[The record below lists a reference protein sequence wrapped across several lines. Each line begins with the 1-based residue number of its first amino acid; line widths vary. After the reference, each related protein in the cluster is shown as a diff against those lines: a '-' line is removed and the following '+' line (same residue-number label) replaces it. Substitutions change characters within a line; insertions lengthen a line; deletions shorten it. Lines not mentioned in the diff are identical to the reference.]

1 MRAAACCLLRR
12 LGSPWPSGPWA
23 AGAAHIRL
31 PRTSAAT
38 VRSRY
43 GPSNRRTQQVS
54 GRHASR
60 RAIWRVWRSEGL
72 ETATLSSLRAARL
85 RVLRSFA
92 VAGPPLTLPPF
103 ALPPLT
109 LHSPHRP
116 LQATMAEQ
124 QRQWSLQ
131 RDWVGS
137 GSSLDLPTEVERFLV
152 LDADNMAPE
161 GSAFRPLAQAH
172 CRGTSIA
179 LKPLPRRPDKRP
191 GIAVMVCQ
199 EGGVRIGLE
208 GANGE
213 ALRCRTE
220 WVAKVSTGMDM
231 TQRGSRAACAHAQ
244 RLKPMLN

>member
-1 MRAAACCLLRR
+1 MRAAACCLLCR

-43 GPSNRRTQQVS
+43 GPANRCTQLQVGTRAGERS
-54 GRHASR
+54 GACG
-60 RAIWRVWRSEGL
+60 A
-72 ETATLSSLRAARL
+72 
-85 RVLRSFA
+85 
-92 VAGPPLTLPPF
+92 
-103 ALPPLT
+103 
-109 LHSPHRP
+109 
-116 LQATMAEQ
+116 
-124 QRQWSLQ
+124 Q
-131 RDWVGS
+131 RDWRQPRYPACEQRGCACCVPSLSPVRRSPCRHSPCRRSPCIARTALCRPLWLSSSVSGACSATGWGAAAAWTCQPRWS
-137 GSSLDLPTEVERFLV
+137 GSWCWMPTTWHQR
-152 LDADNMAPE
+152 AQPS
-161 GSAFRPLAQAH
+161 GRWRRPAH

-199 EGGVRIGLE
+199 EGGVRIGLV

-231 TQRGSRAACAHAQ
+231 TQRGSRA
-244 RLKPMLN
+244 